1 MFLAI
6 FGPLSFPEPE
16 KICLP
21 FEFSPWEERHVEC
34 IFCKTQFFV
43 PKECD
48 AFSAHLRSV
57 HRILVANLESVV
69 SIKGYARVFCSRFFW
84 VIFVVGTWISGGFG
98 FHRLRLMRCVRGL
111 DRTEIIIF
119 YSRLRRMWRIS
130 VYVEGLLQNDWY
142 VEFFF
147 L

>member
-1 MFLAI
+1 MFSAM

-48 AFSAHLRSV
+48 AFSAHLRSA

-69 SIKGYARVFCSRFFW
+69 SIKGYGLFFCMLSLIIVFKVCRFLADSVFPN
-84 VIFVVGTWISGGFG
+84 SG
-98 FHRLRLMRCVRGL
+98 
-111 DRTEIIIF
+111 E
-119 YSRLRRMWRIS
+119 
-130 VYVEGLLQNDWY
+130 
-142 VEFFF
+142 
-147 L
+147 